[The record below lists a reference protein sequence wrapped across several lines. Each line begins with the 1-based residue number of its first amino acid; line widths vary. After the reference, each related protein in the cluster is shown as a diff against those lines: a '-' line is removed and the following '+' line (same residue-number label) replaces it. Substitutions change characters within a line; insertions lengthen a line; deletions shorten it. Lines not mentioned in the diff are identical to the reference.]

1 MSQLAADSSGVI
13 VVCLSCG
20 QGNRCAFGHLGN
32 RTRCGRCKAE
42 LAPLSG
48 VVEISTAEVFAS
60 LVRKSSMPVF
70 VDFWAPWCGP
80 CRSVAPEVEQLA
92 RLTAGEAVVT
102 KVNTEALP
110 ELASQLRIQSIP
122 TFVVLRRGVETA
134 RTSGAMPASRLRDFI
149 RQSIR

>member
-1 MSQLAADSSGVI
+1 MQIKCPHCNKENRFPVYRLGSAPKCGACHKGLISGPI
-13 VVCLSCG
+13 VLN
-20 QGNRCAFGHLGN
+20 QANID
-32 RTRCGRCKAE
+32 E
-42 LAPLSG
+42 L
-48 VVEISTAEVFAS
+48 
-60 LVRKSSMPVF
+60 LVQKILPVLI
-70 VDFWAPWCGP
+70 DFWAPWCGP